1 VRRGGSSR
9 AGRVL
14 ALSAL
19 SGAGA
24 YLAGSWIAG
33 RALAHRLISGT
44 GLVPAKQQRADL
56 LDALRGA
63 GVFVEQLRYPGSAR
77 DPVEMS
83 AVFASPDRDASGRP
97 TVLFLHGKGGNSAE
111 WSPEAMRALACGYNV
126 LLPDLR
132 GHGESGGSFVT
143 YGFLETEDLDNA
155 ISEAARRF
163 GFDPRRL
170 GVHGCSAG
178 ATLAIE
184 FAARRDGVKALWIES
199 PYADPKAMARHYLSL
214 ATGLPSWLL
223 ALTGLFAVRRA
234 VAHVR
239 RELNLAPDGG
249 GLESVDPV
257 RSIARVRAPVS
268 LVYGEDD
275 ELVPP
280 HFAARLELALPEGAR
295 VWRAANAGHCHH
307 DDEPA
312 RIATLEYDRR
322 WRDFFLQHLPVK
334 EEGD

>member
-1 VRRGGSSR
+1 MKKS
-9 AGRVL
+9 GRLVAISL
-14 ALSAL
+14 F
-19 SGAGA
+19 AGA
-24 YLAGSWIAG
+24 SAYVAGSWLAG
-33 RALAHRLISGT
+33 RALARRLISGK
-44 GLVPAKQQRADL
+44 GLVPCKEQRADL
-56 LDALRGA
+56 LDALREA
-63 GVFVEQLRYPGSAR
+63 GVFFEQLQYPGSGH

-83 AVFASPDRDASGRP
+83 AVFASPDSDTSTRS

-111 WSPEAMRALACGYNV
+111 WRPEAMRALACGYNV

-132 GHGESGGSFVT
+132 GHGESGGAFVT

-155 ISEAARRF
+155 ISHAASRF
-163 GFDPRRL
+163 GFDPLRL
-170 GVHGCSAG
+170 GIHGCSAG

-184 FAARRDGVKALWIES
+184 LAARRVGVKALWIES

-223 ALTGLFAVRRA
+223 ALTGRVAVRRA

-239 RELNLAPDGG
+239 RELDLVPGSG
-249 GLESVDPV
+249 GLESMDPL

-268 LVYGEDD
+268 LVYGEAD

-280 HFAARLELALPEGAR
+280 HFAARLELALPDDAR

-312 RIATLEYDRR
+312 RVATLEYDRR
-322 WRDFFLQHLPVK
+322 WRDFFLGHLPVK
-334 EEGD
+334 EKL